1 MRWIVAL
8 LIAGT
13 LAGCASPDAEEA
25 FEPAPFPL
33 EVYRH
38 AWTGSDV
45 FVPGVPHGLAF
56 SVHNP
61 TDKEVSVGL
70 LMDGH
75 ESMLMGPLGLTSG
88 DTPITTWLSVR
99 VDAEGNRGV
108 GRVLAPGEG
117 TMFLAKVDSYV
128 STNVSAQFLATDPLD
143 GEVLYESHTLE
154 WAIVETTPQALVTP
168 GTLVQTTTVGLWING
183 TSFYTNSAQLLAD
196 PMFPAGGIVDRNGGT
211 ETLPIYVYE
220 NANSEQPYGNAD
232 NCYFT
237 TIPGYNGLLK
247 SQAGLS
253 TGVTFM
259 QPSQGYTVEG
269 NEGHPLFGD
278 ALVFLNTIVAIDG
291 STELTDA
298 LPDPS
303 GACFDPTRPV
313 GTVAGAL
320 PVPL

>member
-13 LAGCASPDAEEA
+13 LAGCASPDAEEG

-33 EVYRH
+33 VVYRH

-70 LMDGH
+70 IMEGH
-75 ESMLMGPLGLTSG
+75 DSMLMGPLGLTSG
-88 DTPITTWLSVR
+88 DTPITTWLAVR
-99 VDAEGNRGV
+99 VEDESNRGV
-108 GRVLAPGEG
+108 GRILAPGEG

-128 STNVSAQFLATDPLD
+128 SSNVTARFLATDPLN
-143 GEVLYESHTLE
+143 GEVFYEPHSID
-154 WAIVETTPQALVTP
+154 WSIVETTAQPLTTP
-168 GTLVQTTTVGLWING
+168 STLVQTTTVGFWING

-196 PMFPAGGIVDRNGGT
+196 PAFPVGGDVDRNGAT
-211 ETLPIYVYE
+211 ETLPIYVYD

-237 TIPGYNGLLK
+237 TIPGYNELLK
-247 SQAGLS
+247 NQAGLS

-269 NEGHPLFGD
+269 NEDHPLFGD
-278 ALVFLNTIVAIDG
+278 ALVFLNTVVAIDG
-291 STELTDA
+291 TTGMEDS
-298 LPDPS
+298 LPDPT
-303 GACFDPTRPV
+303 GDCYDPTRPV
-313 GTVAGAL
+313 ASITGAL
-320 PVPL
+320 PVPI